1 MTQYIVCY
9 KKRNNPRMDIRVC
22 EQKCPLKEECK
33 EFQAY
38 RNQQADSSSCASH
51 PETPELKAA

>member
-22 EQKCPLKEECK
+22 EQKCPLKEDCK
-33 EFQAY
+33 EFTAS
-38 RNQQADSSSCASH
+38 RDQQLDASPCASH